1 MRSRVSE
8 RNPASELRKPCIIDP
23 ATDYPHNQFV
33 SILRLNRL
41 EWKNHPVSN
50 RMEGMLAVDEI
61 QNFVQQILANVEH
74 VIVGKA
80 DVIETLI
87 IALLCEGHVLL
98 EDVPGVGKTML
109 ARSLSLSLDA
119 DFRRLQCTPD
129 LLPSD
134 ITGVSVFNQETH
146 QFQFNPGPAF
156 TNILLAD
163 EINRA
168 TPRAQAALLEC
179 MGERQV
185 TVDGVT
191 RTLPRPFLVLAT
203 QNPIEYEGT
212 FPLPEAQLDRF
223 LFKISLGY
231 LSAEQESTMLLNL
244 GQRHPIETLQTVVEG
259 KAILSLAEQIWQ
271 IHVDE
276 SIRTYIVALVQA
288 TRQHGDLMLGASPRG
303 ALALY
308 RGAQA
313 RAAIRGRDYVL
324 PDDVQALVPLAL
336 PHRCIVK
343 PESALRGRSA
353 QSIIADIVEQ
363 TPLDLGNVEE

>member
-1 MRSRVSE
+1 MAVEDIQSFAA
-8 RNPASELRKPCIIDP
+8 NLR
-23 ATDYPHNQFV
+23 
-33 SILRLNRL
+33 
-41 EWKNHPVSN
+41 
-50 RMEGMLAVDEI
+50 
-61 QNFVQQILANVEH
+61 ANIEQ
-74 VIVGKA
+74 VIVGKP
-80 DVIETLI
+80 DVVETLT

-109 ARSLSLSLDA
+109 ARSLALSLNA

-134 ITGVSVFNQETH
+134 ITGVSVFNQETR
-146 QFQFNPGPAF
+146 QFQFLPGPAF
-156 TNILLAD
+156 THILLAD

-191 RTLPRPFLVLAT
+191 RLLPRPFLVLAT

-223 LFKISLGY
+223 LFKVSLGY
-231 LSAEQESTMLLNL
+231 LSAEQEGVMLQNL
-244 GQRHPIETLQTVVEG
+244 GQRHPIETLESVADG
-259 KAILSLAEQIWQ
+259 SSIPLLAEQVWQ
-271 IHVDE
+271 VHIDD
-276 SIRTYIVALVQA
+276 SIRNYIVALTQA
-288 TRQHGDLMLGASPRG
+288 TRAHPDLTLGASPRG

-313 RAAIRGRDYVL
+313 RAALRGRDYVL
-324 PDDVQALVPLAL
+324 PDDVQALAPLAL

-343 PESALRGRSA
+343 PESALRGRTA
-353 QSIIADIVEQ
+353 PAIVADLVEQ
-363 TPLDLGNVEE
+363 TPLDLGNVHDQ